1 MKYYAV
7 IDTNVL
13 VSALIKSREDS
24 APVRTILKIF
34 EGTIIPVYSK
44 DIVAEY
50 TEVLARKKFADK
62 FSSHAKK
69 QLIQAIIDNGIELS
83 GIQTDEQPSDPKDI
97 VFYEVTMDSRQ
108 TKDTFLITGNIRDF
122 PVRPFIVTPTEM
134 LHIIEE
140 NRK

>member
-24 APVRTILKIF
+24 GPVRTILKIF

-62 FSSHAKK
+62 FLSHAKK